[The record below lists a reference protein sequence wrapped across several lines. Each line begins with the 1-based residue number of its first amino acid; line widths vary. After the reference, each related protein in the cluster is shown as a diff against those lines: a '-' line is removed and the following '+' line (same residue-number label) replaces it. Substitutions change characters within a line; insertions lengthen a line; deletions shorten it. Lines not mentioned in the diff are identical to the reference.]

1 MKLYE
6 LIENVSIQGNIE
18 VKQLLVN
25 GDTKWSLS
33 FDTSEGLM
41 CSDFDEKDLELEVKY
56 IYSEKYDKY
65 FAWGISYPHA
75 RTIIEVG
82 ED

>member
-25 GDTKWSLS
+25 GDTKWALY
-33 FDTSEGLM
+33 FDQSDGLRS
-41 CSDFDEKDLELEVKY
+41 SDFCDEDLELEVQY
-56 IYSEKYDKY
+56 IYSEKFDKY
-65 FAWGISYPHA
+65 YPRSVVPCS

-82 ED
+82 DE